1 MTQGQDSAARLARN
15 EPPAALVSYWSK
27 RIGGPFVNADWQPLA
42 GGRTN
47 RLWRVTGAQQDLV
60 VKLFR
65 PEAQTPLFCNDPQA
79 EVRALE
85 ALHGIGIAPEFVANG
100 VTDVG
105 PSLVYA
111 HVEGRRWQ
119 PRDEIAPVA
128 RALAKLHATPVP
140 EKFSRAPA
148 QAEELR
154 RQAHDMLAQTGA
166 AGAAILA
173 LEPEPQSD
181 AVLPGNVFLHGD
193 PTAGNTLVS
202 GRSITFIDWQC
213 PTCGDPVLDLSVFFS
228 PAMQVVSGN
237 RPLNHAGEQAFLA
250 AYGDDDVARRY
261 RALAPLLHWRMAA
274 YCLWRAARGDAG
286 YGEAAALEAARL
298 RASR

>member
-1 MTQGQDSAARLARN
+1 VTQRQDSAARLARS
-15 EPPAALVSYWSK
+15 EPPAALVSYWSDRLGAPVAK
-27 RIGGPFVNADWQPLA
+27 ADWQPLA

-47 RLWRVTGAQQDLV
+47 RLWRVTDRQGDLV

-65 PEAQTPLFCNDPQA
+65 PEAQTPLFCNDPRA
-79 EVRALE
+79 EVRALK
-85 ALHGIGIAPEFVANG
+85 ALHGIGIAPDFVANG
-100 VTDVG
+100 ITGAG

-119 PRDEIAPVA
+119 PRNEIAPVA

-140 EKFSRAPA
+140 EQIGRAPA
-148 QAEELR
+148 HAAFLREQAR
-154 RQAHDMLAQTGA
+154 DMLAQTGA
-166 AGAAILA
+166 AGAAIMA
-173 LEPEPQSD
+173 LEPARRED
-181 AVLPGNVFLHGD
+181 APLPGTVFLHGD

-202 GRSITFIDWQC
+202 GKAITFIDWQC
-213 PTCGDPVLDLSVFFS
+213 PSLGDPVLDLSVFLS
-228 PAMQVVSGN
+228 PAMQAVSGN
-237 RPLNHAGEQAFLA
+237 RPLSHAEEDAFLA
-250 AYGDDDVARRY
+250 AYGIADVARRY

-286 YGEAAALEAARL
+286 YGAAAALEAARL